1 MSFNSIK
8 KKVLDKSRPM
18 SHRRSSLRSL
28 IQLCLYYTAE
38 VDFLTIVDHY
48 NRKYQ
53 LNSDAISEN
62 NLNKILEEITA
73 IREASKQIHREY
85 GLYRRAM
92 KLSGKN
98 AMSKSENEVK
108 RQYWKRIN
116 RLWAELITA

>member
-1 MSFNSIK
+1 M
-8 KKVLDKSRPM
+8 
-18 SHRRSSLRSL
+18 
-28 IQLCLYYTAE
+28 
-38 VDFLTIVDHY
+38 TIVAHY

-73 IREASKQIHREY
+73 LREASKQIHREF

-98 AMSKSENEVK
+98 AMSKAEKEVK
-108 RQYWKRIN
+108 SQYWQRIN
-116 RLWAELITA
+116 QLWAELITA